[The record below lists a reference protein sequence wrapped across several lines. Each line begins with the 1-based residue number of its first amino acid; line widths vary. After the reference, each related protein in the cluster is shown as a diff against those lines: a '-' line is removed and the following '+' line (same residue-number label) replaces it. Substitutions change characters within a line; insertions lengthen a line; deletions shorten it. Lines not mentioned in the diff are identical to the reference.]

1 MCKKREEECPL
12 LRVETCTITGQSTS
26 LGTAGHVDGF
36 ACHML
41 GAGVR
46 EPRRWRSPVAKLPS
60 RCQLCLERAKWGAS
74 EGTKNPQCPR
84 DMTPMDETFDPEK
97 DWNELHKDMESEEDP

>member
-1 MCKKREEECPL
+1 MPA
-12 LRVETCTITGQSTS
+12 LRVENCPITGQSTS
-26 LGTAGHVDGF
+26 LGTTGHVDGF

-46 EPRRWRSPVAKLPS
+46 EPRRWRSPVQNANSAWSGPS
-60 RCQLCLERAKWGAS
+60 GAPARELKTRS
-74 EGTKNPQCPR
+74 VQGQ
-84 DMTPMDETFDPEK
+84 TPMDETFDPEK